1 MAEIWNYTM
10 TESVTTLNRLR
21 KGQRATVVDL
31 KSRGL
36 ERRRLMDLGIL
47 PGTEIRVEMGNPLG
61 DPNAYQVR
69 GSVIAL
75 RNSQAQNIEI
85 TLQEENR

>member
-1 MAEIWNYTM
+1 MAENVI
-10 TESVTTLNRLR
+10 TLDRLR
-21 KGQRATVVDL
+21 KGQRAIIAHL

-75 RNSQAQNIEI
+75 RNAQAQNIEI

>member
-1 MAEIWNYTM
+1 MMNKTTM
-10 TESVTTLNRLR
+10 TLDRLR
-21 KGQRATVVDL
+21 NGQRATVVSV

-47 PGTEIRVEMGNPLG
+47 PGTAVRVEMGNPLG
-61 DPNAYQVR
+61 DPIAYHVR

-75 RNSQAQNIEI
+75 RNSQARNVEI
-85 TLQEENR
+85 SIQEEKEAEQ

>member
-1 MAEIWNYTM
+1 MSEN
-10 TESVTTLNRLR
+10 VNTLDQLR
-21 KGQRATVVDL
+21 KGQQAIVARL
-31 KSRGL
+31 KSHGL

-47 PGTEIRVEMGNPLG
+47 PGAEIRVEMGNPLG

-75 RNSQAQNIEI
+75 RNAQAQNVEVTI
-85 TLQEENR
+85 QEEN

>member
-1 MAEIWNYTM
+1 MP
-10 TESVTTLNRLR
+10 ESVTTLDRLR
-21 KGQRATVVDL
+21 KGQRAIIANL
-31 KSRGL
+31 KSHGP

-69 GSVIAL
+69 GSLIAL
-75 RNSQAQNIEI
+75 RKSQAQNIEI
-85 TLQEENR
+85 TLQEETR